1 VERDRRFEQLKKIL
15 EVALKTGTGGHPA
28 QHPHRCVRSVAVPPP
43 DTLIK
48 TPSPLSA
55 AGDTDKIIAG
65 YRQLGQ
71 HFMQGKSLA
80 EQQAAK
86 QARPAHP
93 APPGCAAP
101 SRASARAWRRCPPPP
116 ILTGHVSSFPP
127 Y

>member
-1 VERDRRFEQLKKIL
+1 
-15 EVALKTGTGGHPA
+15 
-28 QHPHRCVRSVAVPPP
+28 
-43 DTLIK
+43 
-48 TPSPLSA
+48 LSA

-93 APPGCAAP
+93 APPG
-101 SRASARAWRRCPPPP
+101 
-116 ILTGHVSSFPP
+116 
-127 Y
+127 